1 MALPP
6 FRRGEQGAL
15 AGLQVGLQ
23 VDVYLLE
30 QGTPVRGFPSEPGCS
45 VPERGGASGP
55 AGTWHRAAGAVVSVE
70 PLSSQMSSWPGWEEE
85 EGVGRLFFSFP
96 AAGSGFPAYKVLFLM
111 NWHEAFP
118 AL

>member
-1 MALPP
+1 M
-6 FRRGEQGAL
+6 
-15 AGLQVGLQ
+15 
-23 VDVYLLE
+23 
-30 QGTPVRGFPSEPGCS
+30 
-45 VPERGGASGP
+45 
-55 AGTWHRAAGAVVSVE
+55 SVE